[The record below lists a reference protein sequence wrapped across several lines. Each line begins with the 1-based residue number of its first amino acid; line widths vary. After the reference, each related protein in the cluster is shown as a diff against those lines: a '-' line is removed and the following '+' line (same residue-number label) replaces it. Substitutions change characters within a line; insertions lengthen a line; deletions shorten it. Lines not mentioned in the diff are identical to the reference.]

1 MSRVE
6 SWYWDF
12 GDGTFAF
19 DSVVSHS
26 YSNKGWFDVHLQIET
41 KDNCIDTITKRVLV
55 DEFTFYI
62 PNTIIPS
69 SNNVENSIFK
79 GYGTGVKSMN

>member
-19 DSVVSHS
+19 DSVTSHS

-69 SNNVENSIFK
+69 AIVLRIQFLK
-79 GYGTGVKSMN
+79 DMGQV

>member
-1 MSRVE
+1 MCVKKDTFTIENLEGQCRIWKAYPYHKRFFDQQSEPFYFVDLTKTFMSRVE

-26 YSNKGWFDVHLQIET
+26 YS
-41 KDNCIDTITKRVLV
+41 
-55 DEFTFYI
+55 
-62 PNTIIPS
+62 
-69 SNNVENSIFK
+69 
-79 GYGTGVKSMN
+79 